1 MKTLLVFALM
11 LCAATTARAETQTF
25 LAYDFEF
32 EHGSVLP
39 EVRIAYETQGN
50 LDPARDNAIL
60 ANRLRRRLGL
70 GRISRVTRS
79 AT

>member
-1 MKTLLVFALM
+1 MKTLLVFAVM
-11 LCAATTARAETQTF
+11 LCAAATARAETQTF

-50 LDPARDNAIL
+50 LAGPRDKRWPARF
-60 ANRLRRRLGL
+60 RRGDRAGQDL
-70 GRISRVTRS
+70 
-79 AT
+79 